1 MQRLL
6 LSIKQTNVRSIDVI
20 SCVGKFIV
28 WYSSSHLFDIFFRPV
43 YVYRSRSDRFF
54 FIGRSTFRRFG
65 RVIAPRNN
73 TSWNTNRFPLFLSHH
88 FSPIEA
94 LGSQALRFF
103 KIYIKHDPFNVAKI
117 KPSFT
122 FQIILFPLLPPI
134 FLLPLSTL
142 NLKRLFLYRLFF
154 LFLFSLLLLHHPL
167 LLLLLHLI
175 CLS

>member
-103 KIYIKHDPFNVAKI
+103 KIYIKHDPFTLLKLNQVSLSKLFSFLFFHLSSSYLFRPSTSNV
-117 KPSFT
+117 SFST
-122 FQIILFPLLPPI
+122 DYFFFSFFLFFFFIILF
-134 FLLPLSTL
+134 
-142 NLKRLFLYRLFF
+142 FF
-154 LFLFSLLLLHHPL
+154 FFF
-167 LLLLLHLI
+167 I
-175 CLS
+175 